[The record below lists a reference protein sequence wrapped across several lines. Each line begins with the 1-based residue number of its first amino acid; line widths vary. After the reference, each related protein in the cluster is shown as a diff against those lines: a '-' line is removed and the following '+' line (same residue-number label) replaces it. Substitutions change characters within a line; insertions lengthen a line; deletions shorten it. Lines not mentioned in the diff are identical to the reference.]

1 MAATKVPKVNKRRRI
16 PMRAIRAVVTG
27 SHTLCKVLG
36 WRVRTCQVKQIAEK
50 FQPEKIILF
59 GSYAYGQPR
68 PESDVDLLIVM
79 ATPLRN
85 REQAAQIARAIDY
98 HFGLD
103 LLVRSSQQLA
113 ERLALGD
120 FFLQEIIEGGKVLY
134 ARPDTGMD

>member
-1 MAATKVPKVNKRRRI
+1 MEATKVPNVNERRRI
-16 PMRAIRAVVTG
+16 PMQAIRAVV
-27 SHTLCKVLG
+27 
-36 WRVRTCQVKQIAEK
+36 KQIAVK

-68 PESDVDLLIVM
+68 PESDVDLLVILD
-79 ATPLRN
+79 TPLRN

-103 LLVRSSQQLA
+103 LLVRSPQQLA

-120 FFLQEIIEGGKVLY
+120 FFLQEVTEKGRVLY
-134 ARPDTGMD
+134 ARPDTGMG